1 MPTEK
6 KKLTKI
12 ARRVLTG
19 LQGENKPMKPE
30 ELTNKLGMNLRSV
43 RYGLKLL
50 LEAELVDR
58 YPDLID
64 LRSYYYAP
72 HKNTGQISPHHH
84 RNIANAEA

>member
-1 MPTEK
+1 MNTEK

-30 ELTNKLGMNLRSV
+30 ELTDKLGMNLRSV

-64 LRSYYYAP
+64 LRSFYYAP
-72 HKNTGQISPHHH
+72 HKTREHVNHQRHL
-84 RNIANAEA
+84 ANVEA